1 MKTSSIIASA
11 VAAAIGLSVSAGP
24 VLAADKAE
32 KCYGVV
38 KAGKNDCGTSKHSC
52 AGVSKVD
59 NAPDEWV
66 FMPKGLCDKIVGG
79 STTPKEP
86 AKDAK

>member
-1 MKTSSIIASA
+1 MKTSNVIVSA
-11 VAAAIGLSVSAGP
+11 IAAAISLSVTVGP
-24 VLAADKAE
+24 ALAADKPE

-38 KAGKNDCGTSKHSC
+38 KAAKNDCGTSKHSC
-52 AGVSKVD
+52 AGVSKAD

-79 STTPKEP
+79 STTPKE
-86 AKDAK
+86 ASKEGK